1 MDGYEI
7 DNCLSTMTILVDTR
21 EQPSERAQKRYDSF
35 GCAYRRAKLDFGDY
49 SATFCLPDGTEQRVN
64 AAIERKMNLEELS
77 SCLTHERDRF
87 EREFERAKAAGASVY
102 LLVENASWEN
112 LINGRYKTKFNPNAF
127 FGSVLAWVA
136 RYDLK
141 PIFCKQETSGKII
154 RQILHKEIK
163 ERLVRGDYG

>member
-163 ERLVRGDYG
+163 ERLERGDYG